1 MTRAGGGGTA
11 TAVPC
16 LRGNGGT
23 DRVVSSPG
31 GRLSMEVDGVV
42 GAELLR
48 GEEPGDE
55 GGDAPGVYCK
65 EEV

>member
-1 MTRAGGGGTA
+1 
-11 TAVPC
+11 
-16 LRGNGGT
+16 
-23 DRVVSSPG
+23 
-31 GRLSMEVDGVV
+31 MEVDGVV